1 MTAFLAEGR
10 IVPSSRR
17 RTYHQQS
24 DFSLTVGLFLPHY
37 VTSEVMDKGQ
47 FDLTHCGIIIQR
59 LNSISADTNRKSV
72 NSLNMGSASVTKFE
86 HIGIHV
92 SWHQKSTG

>member
-1 MTAFLAEGR
+1 MNVAQLIVQLVKISCYLVLRPPSLLKEEGR

-59 LNSISADTNRKSV
+59 LNSISADTNR
-72 NSLNMGSASVTKFE
+72 
-86 HIGIHV
+86 
-92 SWHQKSTG
+92 

>member
-1 MTAFLAEGR
+1 MNVAQL
-10 IVPSSRR
+10 IVQLVKISCYLVYDRSSRR

-59 LNSISADTNRKSV
+59 LNSISADTNR
-72 NSLNMGSASVTKFE
+72 
-86 HIGIHV
+86 
-92 SWHQKSTG
+92 